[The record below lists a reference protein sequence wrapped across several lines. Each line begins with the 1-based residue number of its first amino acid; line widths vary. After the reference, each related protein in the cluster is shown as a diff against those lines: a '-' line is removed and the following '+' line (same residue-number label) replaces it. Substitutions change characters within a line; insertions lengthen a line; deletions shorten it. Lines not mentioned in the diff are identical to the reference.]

1 VATTLSDIRFEIER
15 FVKDTVENVEVID
28 WCNDAQIELLAI
40 INLPDTVTIPVN
52 TSDIS
57 YPFTSDV
64 KRINRMWMDS
74 EREAGVDRDIPMSYR
89 IYNEEIIFHN
99 RFDRDDT
106 LHIDFY
112 RHLTYFTDIND
123 LIDID
128 DRFKTLY
135 TSYGIAQYYDN
146 PQTIVRIGENLSSRQ
161 YEKHYGRH
169 MTVRDQIAAQYI
181 TQIQPSTIKEAW

>member
-1 VATTLSDIRFEIER
+1 MATTLSDIRFEIER
-15 FVKDTVENVEVID
+15 FVKDTVENEEVID

-40 INLPDTVTIPVN
+40 INLPDAVYIPVN

-57 YPFTSDV
+57 YTFAADV
-64 KRINRMWMDS
+64 KRINRMWLES
-74 EREAGVDRDIPMSYR
+74 EREAGVDRDLPNSYR
-89 IYNEEIIFHN
+89 IYNEEIIFQN

-106 LHIDFY
+106 LHIEFY

-128 DRFKTLY
+128 DRYKTLY

-146 PQTIVRIGENLSSRQ
+146 PQTIGRIGENLSSRQ
-161 YEKHYGRH
+161 SEKHYARH
-169 MTVRDQIAAQYI
+169 LTVRDQIAAQYI